1 MQDCQAVL
9 KEFWAARFPRQYRG
23 PGRPDGVCS
32 ESPARSTQALPSP
45 SRQKLQT
52 GCPRS
57 SWTINVHAGAW
68 NFLPSGITVVCL
80 PGKDTR
86 QRLPKVRA
94 GPSCR
99 TEATLPPIPSPP
111 SHFEAVQMD
120 PSNGSIQNSS
130 RYRSCRGK
138 FEVITELEGLLT
150 HCCCGDGLRPHRSTK
165 CVSLARDE
173 KRIDVK
179 NTRLETFITLQ
190 LGHHV
195 VNSQRTR
202 RAPHNT
208 RPSPEK
214 AEKHSTGTD
223 FS

>member
-1 MQDCQAVL
+1 M
-9 KEFWAARFPRQYRG
+9 E
-23 PGRPDGVCS
+23 
-32 ESPARSTQALPSP
+32 
-45 SRQKLQT
+45 
-52 GCPRS
+52 
-57 SWTINVHAGAW
+57 
-68 NFLPSGITVVCL
+68 
-80 PGKDTR
+80 
-86 QRLPKVRA
+86 
-94 GPSCR
+94 
-99 TEATLPPIPSPP
+99 LPPLGHHGGVPAWERYPSASSEGPCGAILSHLHHPVRGHPVAIPSPP